1 MESSRSG
8 YITSATARPSILLK
22 LLVALLAAAL
32 LSLATT
38 GCGADT
44 SAADKLVDESDSL
57 RNSAVDKLRMSTGA
71 IDSLVSSA
79 AAGQTLPATQTR
91 STATTAVQDLNNA
104 LADLTARDRNLR
116 AASEM
121 QLNDNYQEYLKLMR
135 ESNDKLTETVNAAL
149 QIPRLLEKEQYS
161 LAGWDEI
168 RTQVVVS
175 QIYSMQDRIELLNA
189 ESELLRNRAEQIRKD
204 NPKDFGR

>member
-1 MESSRSG
+1 MKSSRSG
-8 YITSATARPSILLK
+8 YKALVGSISVFMLALMT
-22 LLVALLAAAL
+22 ALLLTIVSA
-32 LSLATT
+32 
-38 GCGADT
+38 GCGNDT
-44 SAADKLVDESDSL
+44 SAADRLVDESDSL

-71 IDSLVSSA
+71 IDSLVTSA
-79 AAGQTLPATQTR
+79 AAGQTLPATKTKT
-91 STATTAVQDLNNA
+91 TATTAVQDLNNA

-116 AASEM
+116 DASEM
-121 QLNDNYQEYLKLMR
+121 PLNDNYKEYLKLMR

-189 ESELLRNRAEQIRKD
+189 ESEFLRNLAEQIRKD
-204 NPKDFGR
+204 NPKDFGN

>member
-1 MESSRSG
+1 MKSSSSGCKTQARTRSLQ
-8 YITSATARPSILLK
+8 ILILLA
-22 LLVALLAAAL
+22 LVLMTLAAG
-32 LSLATT
+32 
-38 GCGADT
+38 GCGNDT
-44 SAADKLVDESDSL
+44 SAADKLVAESDNL
-57 RNSAVDKLRMSTGA
+57 RNSAVDKLRMSTGT

-79 AAGQTLPATQTR
+79 AAGQTLPATQTK

-104 LADLTARDRNLR
+104 LADLTARDRSLR

-175 QIYSMQDRIELLNA
+175 QIYYMQDRIELLNA

-204 NPKDFGR
+204 NPEDFGK

>member
-1 MESSRSG
+1 M
-8 YITSATARPSILLK
+8 TVMMLVLMT
-22 LLVALLAAAL
+22 VALFTLA
-32 LSLATT
+32 T
-38 GCGADT
+38 GCGSDT

-79 AAGQTLPATQTR
+79 AAGQTLPSAQTKT
-91 STATTAVQDLNNA
+91 TATTAVQDLNNA
-104 LADLTARDRNLR
+104 LADLTARDRSLQ
-116 AASEM
+116 AAGET

-175 QIYSMQDRIELLNA
+175 QIYSMQDRIEQLNM
-189 ESELLRNRAEQIRKD
+189 ESEMLRNQAEQIRKD
-204 NPKDFGR
+204 NPKDFGN